1 MTRRIVPA
9 QGLPVCFPGVPAAVV
24 KGGLLFVST
33 VTGVDSRH
41 GRPVSGA
48 LPEQARQAYGN
59 LGAVLSAA
67 GATPA
72 DVVKASEFVTSAE
85 NDQDIAGARRGFLGA
100 DFPIPTSVA
109 MPQVAGAGNLL
120 SVDAIGVVRDGS
132 RRKVLRPAGG
142 PSGDLLSPSGVT
154 KGAFLFTCRATAA
167 RRDVG
172 TDQVVCTGTLAQQ
185 MAQIYD
191 NMELVLKAANAS
203 FDDIVMTTEFV
214 TTTEG
219 YRETSDVRRRLFK
232 NGFPAATGVIC
243 GGLGQPNA
251 LIALEAVVVL
261 DRDAARQI
269 INPGWPHY
277 ERYTFCPGIRRGDYL
292 FISGAT
298 ATETDAS
305 GKVVV
310 RGGVAVQ
317 AQLIYDRA
325 RAIVEAAGGA
335 MKDIVHV
342 TEYVTLLHA
351 YDTVGAVRGQVFGDA
366 GPVGTGHG
374 PAVSTVVV
382 KGLLRPDALI
392 EIDAVAV
399 LG

>member
-1 MTRRIVPA
+1 MPDKRIVPA
-9 QGLPVCFPGVPAAVV
+9 QGLPVCFPGVPAAVA
-24 KGGLLFVST
+24 KGGLLYVST
-33 VTGVDSRH
+33 VTGADSRD
-41 GRPVSGA
+41 GRPVGGA
-48 LPEQARQAYGN
+48 LPAQARQAYGN
-59 LGAVLSAA
+59 LGAVLNAA

-72 DVVKASEFVTSAE
+72 DVVKTAEFVTSAE
-85 NDQDIAGARRGFLGA
+85 NDQDIVGARRGFLGA
-100 DFPIPTSVA
+100 GFPSPTSVA
-109 MPQVAGAGNLL
+109 MPQVAGAGSLL
-120 SVDAIGVVRDGS
+120 SADAVCVMRDGS

-142 PSGDLLSPSGVT
+142 PSGDVLSPSGVT
-154 KGAFLFTCRATAA
+154 KGGFLFTCRATAA
-167 RRDVG
+167 RRDAG
-172 TDQVVCTGTLAQQ
+172 TGQVVCAGTLAQQ
-185 MAQIYD
+185 MEQIYD
-191 NMELVLKAANAS
+191 NVGQVLKAANAG

-251 LIALEAVVVL
+251 LIALEAVAVL
-261 DRDAARQI
+261 DRDATRQI
-269 INPGWPHY
+269 VNPGWPHY

-310 RGGVAVQ
+310 RGGVDAQ
-317 AQLIYDRA
+317 ARLIYGRA

-335 MKDIVHV
+335 MKDVVHV
-342 TEYVTLLHA
+342 TEYVTSLQA
-351 YDTVGAVRGQVFGDA
+351 YDSVADVRGQVFGDA
-366 GPVGTGHG
+366 L

>member
-1 MTRRIVPA
+1 
-9 QGLPVCFPGVPAAVV
+9 AA
-24 KGGLLFVST
+24 
-33 VTGVDSRH
+33 
-41 GRPVSGA
+41 
-48 LPEQARQAYGN
+48 
-59 LGAVLSAA
+59 
-67 GATPA
+67 
-72 DVVKASEFVTSAE
+72 
-85 NDQDIAGARRGFLGA
+85 IGARRSLLGA
-100 DFPIPTSVA
+100 GFPSPTGVA
-109 MPQVAGAGNLL
+109 MPRVAGAGNLL
-120 SVDAIGVVRDGS
+120 SVDAVCVMGDDS
-132 RRKVLRPAGG
+132 RGKVLHPAGG
-142 PSGDLLSPSGVT
+142 PSGDVLSPSGVT
-154 KGAFLFTCRATAA
+154 KGGFLFTCRTTAA

-172 TDQVVCTGTLAQQ
+172 TGQVVCTGTLAQQ
-185 MAQIYD
+185 MELIYD
-191 NMELVLKAANAS
+191 SMGQVLKAANAS